1 MNRVYAGLIRRIAF
15 ALAFTVFTPSAI
27 GHSGAKDENGGHLD
41 RSTRTYHCH
50 TQDCLLPLN
59 SAEATNYLSIVSFN
73 IQFLGNFKDRDDK
86 ALARLL
92 ANEDV
97 VVIQEL
103 VAPPYDGTF
112 PDNTSYK
119 PDVEA
124 RRFFEAMSSY
134 GFDYILSEEDT
145 GTNDTIHLNSAATE
159 WFVTFFKP
167 DKVQYEP
174 SLPKGFLSEDRSN
187 NDKYERVPYATP
199 FKAKATGD
207 DFVLI
212 SVHLQPGTSK
222 KDERRRKG
230 ELFEVAK
237 WIEENDSVERDF
249 FVLGDMNFEDCDEIS
264 KILPDALSAL
274 NAGDSCLMTNT
285 NVNSPRPYDNAI
297 YPTSNTSSLFLG
309 GQFEVIDLIDEMED
323 DWFEDFTTP
332 YPGSPYNHNAFR
344 ARYSDH
350 HPVRFKVVL
359 TGDDD

>member
-1 MNRVYAGLIRRIAF
+1 MNRVYAGLIRRIAL

-59 SAEATNYLSIVSFN
+59 GLEATNYLSIVSFN

-86 ALARLL
+86 ALAQLL
-92 ANEDV
+92 ANEDI

-112 PDNTSYK
+112 PDNTPYK

-174 SLPKGFLSEDRSN
+174 SLPNGFLADDRSN
-187 NDKYERVPYATP
+187 NDKYERVPYAST

-222 KDERRRKG
+222 KDEARRKG
-230 ELFEVAK
+230 ELLEVAK

-249 FVLGDMNFEDCDEIS
+249 FVLGDMNF
-264 KILPDALSAL
+264 
-274 NAGDSCLMTNT
+274 
-285 NVNSPRPYDNAI
+285 
-297 YPTSNTSSLFLG
+297 
-309 GQFEVIDLIDEMED
+309 
-323 DWFEDFTTP
+323 
-332 YPGSPYNHNAFR
+332 
-344 ARYSDH
+344 
-350 HPVRFKVVL
+350 
-359 TGDDD
+359 